1 MSGDGRRER
10 RDNDDKG
17 LLWKLPV
24 IKTNELGKL
33 GPAFGIG
40 VGFGLGV
47 GIGFLGGVGIGP
59 GIPGL
64 QLGAG
69 FGAGC
74 GVGAGF
80 GYGMGKGVAHDDV
93 RRYSNVGRPSL
104 ENGHL
109 PSQKYHLLDF
119 LVLYVYSPIC
129 PGKK

>member
-1 MSGDGRRER
+1 
-10 RDNDDKG
+10 
-17 LLWKLPV
+17 
-24 IKTNELGKL
+24 
-33 GPAFGIG
+33 
-40 VGFGLGV
+40 
-47 GIGFLGGVGIGP
+47 VGIGP

-109 PSQKYHLLDF
+109 PSQEEIGVLIDD
-119 LVLYVYSPIC
+119 LVVQT
-129 PGKK
+129 KKVIRATSREIDKWRR

>member
-1 MSGDGRRER
+1 MNQVER
-10 RDNDDKG
+10 RLDIIFLMNLAKRIH
-17 LLWKLPV
+17 LLISMTP
-24 IKTNELGKL
+24 
-33 GPAFGIG
+33 
-40 VGFGLGV
+40 
-47 GIGFLGGVGIGP
+47 GVGIGP

-109 PSQKYHLLDF
+109 PSQ
-119 LVLYVYSPIC
+119 
-129 PGKK
+129 